1 MDPQHEKAELG
12 YVISHNYWNQGII
25 TEATRKIVHYGFTE
39 LGLNRIEARCNYN
52 NLSSYRVMEKLGMQF
67 EGVLRKQLKI
77 KGQFIDQRMYSILK
91 SDYESS
97 LN

>member
-1 MDPQHEKAELG
+1 MAVFSAIAGFE
-12 YVISHNYWNQGII
+12 I
-25 TEATRKIVHYGFTE
+25 TLLFTRQFETRKIVHYGFTE

-52 NLSSYRVMEKLGMQF
+52 NPGSYRVMEKLGMQF